1 MTIQLVRMKYSN
13 EQVIADVG
21 EVFQNEESKENGDR
35 PLCLQFTNPYTLH
48 IVNETED
55 GYNVTFKKWNPFS
68 DDLAYNIGFDLV
80 GIISNAKPA
89 VQTAYQEKVTVDTT
103 PNEEATKDTAGT
115 EVDPVTS

>member
-55 GYNVTFKKWNPFS
+55 
-68 DDLAYNIGFDLV
+68 
-80 GIISNAKPA
+80 
-89 VQTAYQEKVTVDTT
+89 
-103 PNEEATKDTAGT
+103 
-115 EVDPVTS
+115 